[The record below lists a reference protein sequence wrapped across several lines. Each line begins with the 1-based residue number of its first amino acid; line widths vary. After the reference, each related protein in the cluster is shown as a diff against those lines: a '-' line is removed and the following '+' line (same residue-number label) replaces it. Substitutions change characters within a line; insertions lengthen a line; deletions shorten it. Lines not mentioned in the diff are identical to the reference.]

1 MDRGLVTL
9 IGMSIA
15 YLASFLG
22 YFLTGYLVYASMVMA
37 VVLSFQPKSR
47 RSISTAMARPCSC
60 GVAAEASVP
69 IKKMDAHSAKARGCL
84 VIGLLPR
91 LIG

>member
-22 YFLTGYLVYASMVMA
+22 MGLAWWAWHRHHKGQRAY
-37 VVLSFQPKSR
+37 R
-47 RSISTAMARPCSC
+47 RKDR
-60 GVAAEASVP
+60 
-69 IKKMDAHSAKARGCL
+69 
-84 VIGLLPR
+84 
-91 LIG
+91 